1 MTLLNGK
8 RRKQT
13 EQTNGNGHNQTE
25 QRDGT
30 KPSSQPTTKE
40 AGGSSSAP
48 ANSDSFAGNFDHSV
62 VLRQSPIWAQAAI
75 GTIIAVVTFGVGW
88 AFFAKMEQAVSARG
102 QLKPKG
108 EVKEV
113 QAPSKGVVEEVH
125 VEDGERVDK
134 GELLLSFDSK
144 TAAAELKSLQNVRQ
158 SLMEENKFY
167 RNLMQQPSSPTA
179 VQQKTAQLDL
189 PPEVASLAKNRA
201 ALTSENQLYR
211 KQLGMGTQTA
221 NLGADELARL
231 QAATKESRSRTSAAE
246 LKVEQLKQ
254 QQSQTQV
261 KLANAQEQ
269 LGIERDILSQLQS
282 LVKEGA
288 VAQLKYIKQKQAVQD
303 RASKVDT
310 LQAEQQ
316 RLQLDIS
323 QAQKELTKTTAGQDK
338 AVLDQIAA
346 NKQQIAK
353 IDSQLSKAMMDNRQR
368 ISELDSQISQAQ
380 QQLKYKQLR
389 APAAGAVFDLQ
400 PGYDSVA
407 SPSETLLK
415 IVPSN
420 KLIAKVNVS
429 NQDIGFVEEGMK
441 VDVRIDTF
449 PFSQY
454 GDIEGEVISI
464 GSDALPPDKNHD
476 SYRYPAKIRLDEQSL
491 SVNDREIALQSGMS
505 VSANIIVREDR
516 HVIDLFTERFT
527 SAVDSLK
534 NVR

>member
-62 VLRQSPIWAQAAI
+62 VLRQSPVWAQAAI

-179 VQQKTAQLDL
+179 VQQKTTQLDL

-231 QAATKESRSRTSAAE
+231 QAAH
-246 LKVEQLKQ
+246 LCC
-254 QQSQTQV
+254 
-261 KLANAQEQ
+261 
-269 LGIERDILSQLQS
+269 
-282 LVKEGA
+282 
-288 VAQLKYIKQKQAVQD
+288 
-303 RASKVDT
+303 
-310 LQAEQQ
+310 
-316 RLQLDIS
+316 
-323 QAQKELTKTTAGQDK
+323 
-338 AVLDQIAA
+338 
-346 NKQQIAK
+346 
-353 IDSQLSKAMMDNRQR
+353 
-368 ISELDSQISQAQ
+368 
-380 QQLKYKQLR
+380 
-389 APAAGAVFDLQ
+389 
-400 PGYDSVA
+400 
-407 SPSETLLK
+407 
-415 IVPSN
+415 
-420 KLIAKVNVS
+420 
-429 NQDIGFVEEGMK
+429 
-441 VDVRIDTF
+441 
-449 PFSQY
+449 
-454 GDIEGEVISI
+454 
-464 GSDALPPDKNHD
+464 
-476 SYRYPAKIRLDEQSL
+476 
-491 SVNDREIALQSGMS
+491 
-505 VSANIIVREDR
+505 
-516 HVIDLFTERFT
+516 
-527 SAVDSLK
+527 
-534 NVR
+534 